1 MLSHEVAKNLSK
13 NKKAGRGAVMFLIQ
27 PFHLSAVTYF
37 LWRAV
42 KVVFPRRWASINPI
56 PKSVNRMTAMIGV
69 FTPVWA
75 SWRIAFTMTGVTG
88 GMYELLNSGWVP
100 VVLNML

>member
-1 MLSHEVAKNLSK
+1 
-13 NKKAGRGAVMFLIQ
+13 MFPIQ

-42 KVVFPRRWASINPI
+42 TVVFPRRWASINPI
-56 PKSVNRMTAMIGV
+56 PTSVNRMTVMMGV

-75 SWRIAFTMTGVTG
+75 SWRIVFTMSGVAG
-88 GMYELLNSGWVP
+88 GMYELVNSGWVP